1 MSRDQVTLQAKANA
15 NIERNP
21 ANIERN
27 PAIFRSQAQQSF
39 GYRTTTEVR
48 REKCQ
53 CERKPWP
60 LNIDSCKNNRNAPGL
75 SVSVTTPFDLDL
87 SSVSFSNF
95 SEEENDK

>member
-1 MSRDQVTLQAKANA
+1 MALSLQCHSVMSRDQVTLQAKANA

-39 GYRTTTEVR
+39 GYRTPTEVR

-60 LNIDSCKNNRNAPGL
+60 QKIDLCK
-75 SVSVTTPFDLDL
+75 
-87 SSVSFSNF
+87 
-95 SEEENDK
+95 KK